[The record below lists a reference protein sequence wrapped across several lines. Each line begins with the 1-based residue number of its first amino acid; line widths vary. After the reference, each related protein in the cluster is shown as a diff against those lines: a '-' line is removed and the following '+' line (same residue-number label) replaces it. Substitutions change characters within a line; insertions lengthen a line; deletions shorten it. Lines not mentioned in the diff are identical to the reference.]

1 MKLTL
6 KDCNNNNVT
15 FILKGNGYGEIDC
28 EDCNFS
34 TITLYNT
41 NNRSRFTIRTKSNI
55 TTSVGDIIVNS
66 SLKRIRAGTTD
77 LRGDIT
83 VAGSLGTLILNDVA
97 DEHTITIGS
106 PTVPNPNAAVTMAFD
121 QVSDLT
127 IESEIPIKSF
137 KATEWLGG
145 SINAPSIGS
154 ITTSG
159 SNKRGIAGDLDVN
172 VTLPNGSINSVR
184 AAGTLSGDWTCNS
197 VKNISAMDVA
207 ETNLILNQQ
216 PDAKIPALGK
226 LIVKDWIDSS
236 QILSTGNIGT
246 VTAGAMI
253 NSNCFAGVAEGIS
266 GLPDPA
272 VDINYV
278 EPATINK
285 ITVNGIKGAP
295 NCFINSNIAAAQILN
310 AYLSY
315 PENDNNGIPFGLSAG
330 SINALKVKNAQGTK
344 SYKNLNTSQ
353 DNQNFEN
360 PSLLKTGGSLS
371 LNWL

>member
-1 MKLTL
+1 M
-6 KDCNNNNVT
+6 N
-15 FILKGNGYGEIDC
+15 
-28 EDCNFS
+28 
-34 TITLYNT
+34 
-41 NNRSRFTIRTKSNI
+41 
-55 TTSVGDIIVNS
+55 
-66 SLKRIRAGTTD
+66 
-77 LRGDIT
+77 
-83 VAGSLGTLILNDVA
+83 
-97 DEHTITIGS
+97 
-106 PTVPNPNAAVTMAFD
+106 
-121 QVSDLT
+121 
-127 IESEIPIKSF
+127 
-137 KATEWLGG
+137 
-145 SINAPSIGS
+145 
-154 ITTSG
+154 
-159 SNKRGIAGDLDVN
+159 
-172 VTLPNGSINSVR
+172 
-184 AAGTLSGDWTCNS
+184 
-197 VKNISAMDVA
+197 VA
-207 ETNLILNQQ
+207 EINLILNQQ
-216 PDAKIPALGK
+216 PDAKTPALGK

-285 ITVNGIKGAP
+285 ITVNGIKGDP

-353 DNQNFEN
+353 DNQNFEIR
-360 PSLLKTGGSLS
+360 LY
-371 LNWL
+371 